1 MKQDIAIQPNQVD
14 LEKQFEYINSLIEQ
28 HRSTA
33 ITQVNLEALLTYW
46 EVGQYISIQLKSS
59 RWGTKVVS
67 ELADYLKRQNPRR
80 RGFGKRHLYNM
91 VKFYE
96 TYSKIEFVNI
106 VERLQLPEIVHS
118 QIAQIDETNTAE
130 EFVQFG
136 IAQMG
141 MPVDKFIAM
150 PHVLALVPFTGH
162 LEIMNRCR
170 TDEDWLEKDIR
181 GLKYNYYRVSDAL
194 NF

>member
-67 ELADYLKRQNPRR
+67 DLADYLKRQNPRR

-136 IAQMG
+136 IAQME
-141 MPVDKFIAM
+141 MPVDKFRENPWKSIVPSYLIINSNLM
-150 PHVLALVPFTGH
+150 P
-162 LEIMNRCR
+162 
-170 TDEDWLEKDIR
+170 
-181 GLKYNYYRVSDAL
+181 S
-194 NF
+194 